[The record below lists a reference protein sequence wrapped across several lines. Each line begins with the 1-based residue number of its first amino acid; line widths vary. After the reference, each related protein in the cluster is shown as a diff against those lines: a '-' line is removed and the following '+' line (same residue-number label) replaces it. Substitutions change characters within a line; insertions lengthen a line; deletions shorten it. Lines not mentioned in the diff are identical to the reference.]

1 MFCFLDCAPPSIP
14 RQPSSLIPNPP
25 SSILNHPSPHPSR
38 SSVNNPQALASLPTP
53 TMPISNAG
61 PNTLFF
67 SMIAIL
73 ALLKVKIVFLFWLV
87 KQGRRGHRI
96 SKGMNAWVRSQA
108 VCRVRCYRFCILSQ
122 KITFFM
128 LIFPIKKNL
137 PLAEN
142 GFCVAQVKMGWM
154 SALVQH
160 CALQGKAVCS
170 RSSQPSSHQIMMH
183 CSMYFR
189 SWLIQLNRS
198 YKYNENI
205 TRTGIST

>member
-1 MFCFLDCAPPSIP
+1 
-14 RQPSSLIPNPP
+14 
-25 SSILNHPSPHPSR
+25 
-38 SSVNNPQALASLPTP
+38 
-53 TMPISNAG
+53 
-61 PNTLFF
+61 
-67 SMIAIL
+67 
-73 ALLKVKIVFLFWLV
+73 
-87 KQGRRGHRI
+87 
-96 SKGMNAWVRSQA
+96 
-108 VCRVRCYRFCILSQ
+108 
-122 KITFFM
+122 M

-142 GFCVAQVKMGWM
+142 GFWVGWM

-205 TRTGIST
+205 ACTGISTLNGHISKTVKFFEKMKKIRCNYFLILGLDRWFRNFPQCVFCHFWLI